1 MLSPTPIREASWPFT
16 WTSMQ
21 AFSTLADLPAYH
33 RLSGPTSRVGS
44 QRHPL
49 CLPLPSG
56 PRWNTTHPGDGD
68 KDYLQQ
74 TPPPTLSPGSC
85 TDVCKDRSSLSPWA
99 NLSLALPLSRLPTP
113 PATPLAEGPARRE
126 GLRPRSPVSLAA
138 SSSIPSRTHSPGG
151 APGPPASSSGSF
163 LESALLKANT
173 VTLRKACGGP
183 FCLTPRK
190 TASLQHRSSYQI
202 AA

>member
-1 MLSPTPIREASWPFT
+1 
-16 WTSMQ
+16 MQ

-74 TPPPTLSPGSC
+74 TPPPTRPRQLHGCLQRQIISVPLGQSQPGLASEPPPHSPSYTPGRGPRPPRGSQA
-85 TDVCKDRSSLSPWA
+85 TVPSLSGGKFLHPIPH
-99 NLSLALPLSRLPTP
+99 SQP
-113 PATPLAEGPARRE
+113 RR
-126 GLRPRSPVSLAA
+126 RPRSSGLQQWLFPRVCAAQGKYGNSPQSL
-138 SSSIPSRTHSPGG
+138 R
-151 APGPPASSSGSF
+151 GPLLPHPKKDGQPPTPLF
-163 LESALLKANT
+163 LSDRGVN
-173 VTLRKACGGP
+173 RK
-183 FCLTPRK
+183 
-190 TASLQHRSSYQI
+190 S
-202 AA
+202 